1 MDEKLKLKI
10 VTPFRDTFDGVVES
24 CTIPGSEGS
33 FQVLKGH
40 ASLLS
45 LVEIGELKVE
55 KSKNEIKYFA
65 TSGGFCE
72 VNDNIIKIIVETAED
87 SSDIDILRAK
97 RAKERAENRLKA
109 STDDVDYNRVKMAM
123 ARAINRLH
131 IHNLSV

>member
-1 MDEKLKLKI
+1 MEESLKLKI
-10 VTPFRDTFDGVVES
+10 VTPFKDTFDDTVLS

-45 LVEIGELKVE
+45 LVEIGEIKVE
-55 KSKNEIKYFA
+55 KSENEIKYFA

-87 SSDIDILRAK
+87 SKDIDIQRAE
-97 RAKERAENRLKA
+97 RAKERAENRLKGNSEEQDFDRA
-109 STDDVDYNRVKMAM
+109 KAAL

-131 IHNLSV
+131 VHRVSA